1 MVMPTRSEIHPV
13 LLDILQM
20 SGPLRTKEAIEAVTL
35 TFNEQLTSEDLAR
48 RQKDGRSSL

>member
-13 LLDILQM
+13 LLDILQT

-35 TFNEQLTSEDLAR
+35 AFNEQLTSEDLAR
-48 RQKDGRSSL
+48 RQKDGSWL